1 MARKNNLSNFQETI
15 ADPES
20 RMALKEE
27 YLNNMIESFNSQ
39 DSQLTGIVLF
49 AEQKTT
55 ESSEVVTAI
64 RVRAK
69 GVHDKYLPDPIDVAK
84 DKETN
89 TNKFI
94 NSCLECHPVV
104 FPQNPKKKNGVII
117 GKTILIKNVKIFS
130 SGYDIS

>member
-39 DSQLTGIVLF
+39 DSQLTGIVLY

-69 GVHDKYLPDPIDVAK
+69 GIHDKYLPDPIAVAE

-94 NSCLECHPVV
+94 P
-104 FPQNPKKKNGVII
+104 
-117 GKTILIKNVKIFS
+117 
-130 SGYDIS
+130 